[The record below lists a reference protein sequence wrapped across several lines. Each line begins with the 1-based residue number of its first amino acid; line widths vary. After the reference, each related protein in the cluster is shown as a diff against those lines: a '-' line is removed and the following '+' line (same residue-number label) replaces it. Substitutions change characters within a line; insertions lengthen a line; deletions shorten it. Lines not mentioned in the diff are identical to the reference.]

1 MYKEEKARKG
11 IKTMLEQ
18 MDILKRVPLFS
29 ELSHEELSRLSLIT
43 SERTVNKKQF
53 VFMEGEK
60 REAVYFI
67 RSGIVKTF
75 KVDESGNEQVINLL
89 QPGEMFPHVGF
100 FDEGP
105 YPATAEAMQE
115 THLLVI
121 RVDDFNEL
129 LMEYPR
135 IAIKV
140 MKIMGQKISQLAK
153 RIQEFISQDVQ
164 HRIIHTLLRM
174 ADKNLKEDG
183 SATIEMPVTNQD
195 LANMVGTSRETINR
209 IFNQLKKD
217 GIIEANRKRIYIPDV
232 NELRAFVE

>member
-1 MYKEEKARKG
+1 MEGAK
-11 IKTMLEQ
+11 IMLEQ
-18 MDILKRVPLFS
+18 VDILQRVPLFS
-29 ELSHEELSRLSLIT
+29 ELNHEEISRLSMIT
-43 SERTVNKKQF
+43 SERIVNKKQF

-67 RSGIVKTF
+67 RSGVVKTLR
-75 KVDESGNEQVINLL
+75 VDENGNEQVINLL

-105 YPATAEAMQE
+105 YPSTAEAIQE
-115 THLLVI
+115 AHLLVI

-140 MKIMGQKISQLAK
+140 MKMMGHQITQLAK
-153 RIQEFISQDVQ
+153 RIQEFISDDVQ

-174 ADKNLKEDG
+174 AGKSINEDG
-183 SATIEMPVTNQD
+183 SASIDMPITNQD

-217 GIIEANRKRIYIPDV
+217 GIIEANRKRIYIPNID
-232 NELRAFVE
+232 ELRAYVE